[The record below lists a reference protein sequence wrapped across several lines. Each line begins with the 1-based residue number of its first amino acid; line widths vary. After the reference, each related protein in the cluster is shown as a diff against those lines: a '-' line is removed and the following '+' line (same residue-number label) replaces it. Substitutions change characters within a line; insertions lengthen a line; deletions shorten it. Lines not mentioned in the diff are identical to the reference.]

1 MEQQK
6 ASYEKGIRKQISLL
20 QEIFFSSTAL
30 KMIFYIK
37 DFFTK
42 FDQTRRKL
50 RIWSHLLKKSVMEK
64 HGRFMERNG
73 MERPWPTNFLRRKK
87 QKGNKRKKRVSKQK
101 LLKGWR
107 RSKYY
112 CFSNSRASRIQIF
125 PYFLNIVLPGREHLL
140 L

>member
-20 QEIFFSSTAL
+20 QEIFSSTAL

-42 FDQTRRKL
+42 FDQTSRKL
-50 RIWSHLLKKSVMEK
+50 RIWSHLLKKSVMEN

-73 MERPWPTNFLRRKK
+73 MERPWSTNFLRRKK
-87 QKGNKRKKRVSKQK
+87 QNGNERKKEFQ
-101 LLKGWR
+101 
-107 RSKYY
+107 
-112 CFSNSRASRIQIF
+112 SRN
-125 PYFLNIVLPGREHLL
+125 Y
-140 L
+140 